1 MESSLEGAITVDMVA
16 GRELADGA
24 TAKYSTQLSM
34 KSERLEVCFKWGMY
48 WLKGAQVGQNC
59 RSDTVV

>member
-34 KSERLEVCFKWGMY
+34 KSERLEVCFSGGCTG
-48 WLKGAQVGQNC
+48 LKVL
-59 RSDTVV
+59 R